1 MVNHVYIVHLLFMMI
16 EEVFCAL
23 FWLITNLTAL
33 FKLINPDLPMLL
45 KALHG
50 CMELRQVSLEGN
62 PVAQEPQL
70 LSHLISVLPHMDSM
84 DDLPLYH
91 PLPEKVQLYTR
102 LISV

>member
-1 MVNHVYIVHLLFMMI
+1 MI
-16 EEVFCAL
+16 EEILCAL
-23 FWLITNLTAL
+23 FRLITNLTAL
-33 FKLINPDLPMLL
+33 FKLINP
-45 KALHG
+45 LHG

-70 LSHLISVLPHMDSM
+70 LSHLISVLPHLDSV
-84 DDLPLYH
+84 DDQPLYH